1 MCTCTN
7 LWNPL
12 STQGKSEHK
21 VAPVNSRQIKMYLF
35 WQRGL
40 QNGESFAN
48 TLHNFL
54 CRFGMVKA
62 PDHDL
67 SDPGLLWGQTAQHVL
82 QPIPLA
88 AQLTQCRVKAAG
100 LTQCRVKAVEYRFSC
115 ACVCV
120 KYLVFPRK
128 RVCAHVC
135 AHVCARMCKW
145 KAVVQF
151 FLFKNSFSRAFILI
165 LHHTP
170 SWKSEVKVVKYYQ
183 PVEDSHT
190 PHIKRNFGVVIP
202 QNHISVAHSCFYYNF
217 IFSFSAVSV

>member
-1 MCTCTN
+1 
-7 LWNPL
+7 
-12 STQGKSEHK
+12 
-21 VAPVNSRQIKMYLF
+21 MYLF

-40 QNGESFAN
+40 QNGESFTN

-54 CRFGMVKA
+54 CRFGVVKA

-120 KYLVFPRK
+120 KYLVFLCK
-128 RVCAHVC
+128 CGC
-135 AHVCARMCKW
+135 VCARKYAHTCVHVMRKW
-145 KAVVQF
+145 KTAVQF
-151 FLFKNSFSRAFILI
+151 FLFKNSFSRAFVLV
-165 LHHTP
+165 LCHTP
-170 SWKSEVKVVKYYQ
+170 SWKSELKVVKYY
-183 PVEDSHT
+183 PICGRF
-190 PHIKRNFGVVIP
+190 PHPTHQEIFLEWRSSCRMENP
-202 QNHISVAHSCFYYNF
+202 ISVAPLLFQLFSHF
-217 IFSFSAVSV
+217 ITTSFSAMYQDVH

>member
-1 MCTCTN
+1 
-7 LWNPL
+7 
-12 STQGKSEHK
+12 
-21 VAPVNSRQIKMYLF
+21 MYLF

-40 QNGESFAN
+40 QNGESFTN

-54 CRFGMVKA
+54 CRFGVVKA

-120 KYLVFPRK
+120 KYLVFLCK
-128 RVCAHVC
+128 CGC
-135 AHVCARMCKW
+135 VCARKYAHTLSLSLSQCRTIQSSSTCNMLVCCSAHRNPPNVFRRNKDRRRKPKRGTIPGRERGCL
-145 KAVVQF
+145 KACLGLSV
-151 FLFKNSFSRAFILI
+151 
-165 LHHTP
+165 LHVRTQGM
-170 SWKSEVKVVKYYQ
+170 SET
-183 PVEDSHT
+183 EREGT
-190 PHIKRNFGVVIP
+190 RN
-202 QNHISVAHSCFYYNF
+202 
-217 IFSFSAVSV
+217 